1 MALAIAMAKGL
12 AARFI
17 GARSVAVWALP
28 PRTIIARTFGM
39 GAIIT
44 GTVITR
50 ALAARTILEAALF
63 ARLAVEW
70 LVKAWTL
77 FTAGIG
83 YWAHIGWT
91 LSGFSRAGTKAV
103 FLALLRAAFV
113 EDRACREIASAR
125 TTVQSSVMRSS
136 RPKKSPSISQ
146 RPTQLP
152 HEMSPR
158 LW

>member
-1 MALAIAMAKGL
+1 
-12 AARFI
+12 
-17 GARSVAVWALP
+17 
-28 PRTIIARTFGM
+28 M

-125 TTVQSSVMRSS
+125 TTVSVIAAVPVGILTTART
-136 RPKKSPSISQ
+136 RTATTATFAATITRTELAIATGIVAWFVQ
-146 RPTQLP
+146 
-152 HEMSPR
+152 HF
-158 LW
+158 LWTGAAQDADHIAMGIGWRA